1 MNYISNDEVISI
13 SENIKNKINQCFSV
27 IYNKIGAE
35 NMNKKEVQNTNIEKD
50 SKKVFEVSNFI
61 NLSLLRTKYFQKTNI
76 WKVFKDFQTK

>member
-1 MNYISNDEVISI
+1 VKEAVMNYISNDEVISI

-76 WKVFKDFQTK
+76 